1 MLGST
6 RLRNQLLQARGLV
19 VVCVPWWE
27 WAAQKRAPELE
38 DAYLRRLLHA
48 HGVGLEPQVVR

>member
-6 RLRNQLLQARGLV
+6 RLRNQLLQARELV

-27 WAAQKRAPELE
+27 WDAQSRLPELE
-38 DAYLRRLLHA
+38 DAYLRRLLEA
-48 HGVGLEPQVVR
+48 HGVRLDADE